1 MDYFIIVVT
10 TLAGLIFHAWLIVRF
25 RRWAD
30 RDLALSKAGADPQKR
45 EWMLGQLA
53 EAKAKKVKRKDLDD
67 WLERALQDYPQ
78 QR

>member
-30 RDLALSKAGADPQKR
+30 RDLALSKAGSDPQKR
-45 EWMLGQLA
+45 EWMLARLA
-53 EAKAKKVKRKDLDD
+53 DAKANKVKRRDLDS
-67 WLERALQDYPQ
+67 WLEQALENYPPD
-78 QR
+78 R